1 MGKGQLDDIIII
13 IIRQNINISF
23 IPICFMLSYNKH
35 KTFEVGLL
43 FWRNKHLAFRNL
55 PLSQYSDIL

>member
-1 MGKGQLDDIIII
+1 MGKGQLDDIIIII

-43 FWRNKHLAFRNL
+43 F
-55 PLSQYSDIL
+55 